1 MIRGL
6 SRIVP
11 NVVVGVW
18 LAMGFLMAQSVS
30 AEEKAKPTAPAA
42 DPTVQSSSI
51 SAPLV
56 KGTLPGDDPNAAV
69 WSSAPSATFPMSPQV
84 HWPTRNLEATVKDM
98 IVRGLHD
105 GTNVAILL
113 EYADPTEDPDD
124 AAAVQFMVGDK
135 KAHFAHGQPMAQ
147 VEGGPVN
154 IWYWKNKDGKGVD
167 MNAKGFGT
175 LKIQTH
181 QDVKAKGS
189 YANGRWKV
197 VFTRPLATEH
207 PDEDTQIATAGFIN
221 IGFAAWDG
229 KKDPSSGELKEKG
242 SQKAVSSWWYFRAEA
257 PPDYTG
263 YYYAAIA
270 VVLALGFQFVLI
282 RKLKK
287 GDSA

>member
-18 LAMGFLMAQSVS
+18 LAMGCLMAQSVS
-30 AEEKAKPTAPAA
+30 AEEKAKPTTPAA
-42 DPTVQSSSI
+42 DSTMASSSF

-56 KGTLPGDDPNAAV
+56 KGTLPVDDPTAAV
-69 WSSAPSATFPMSPQV
+69 WNSAPSATFPMSPQV
-84 HWPTRNLEATVKDM
+84 HWPTRNLEATVKDLV
-98 IVRGLHD
+98 VRGLHD

-124 AAAVQFMVGDK
+124 SAAIEFMVGDK

-154 IWYWKNKDGKGVD
+154 IWFWKNKDGKGVD

-175 LKIQTH
+175 LKVQAH
-181 QDVKAKGS
+181 QDVKAKGA
-189 YANGRWKV
+189 YANGTWKV
-197 VFTRPLATEH
+197 VFTRPLVTEH
-207 PDEDTQIATAGFIN
+207 PEDDTQIATGGFIN
-221 IGFAAWDG
+221 IAFAVWDG
-229 KKDPSSGELKEKG
+229 KKDASGELKEKG

-257 PPDYTG
+257 PPDYSG
-263 YYYAAIA
+263 YYYAALA
-270 VVLALGFQFVLI
+270 VGLALGFQFVLI

-287 GDSA
+287 GHSA

>member
-11 NVVVGVW
+11 NVVVAVW
-18 LAMGFLMAQSVS
+18 LATAFLPLQPAA
-30 AEEKAKPTAPAA
+30 AEEKPKAAAPEETQA
-42 DPTVQSSSI
+42 SSSV

-56 KGTLPGDDPNAAV
+56 KGTLPADDPTAAV
-69 WSSAPSATFPMSPQV
+69 WSSAPMATFPMSPQV
-84 HWPTRNLEATVKDM
+84 HWPTRNLEATVKGM

-124 AAAVQFMVGDK
+124 AAAIQFMVGDK

-154 IWYWKNKDGKGVD
+154 IWYWKNKDSKGVD

-175 LKIQTH
+175 LKIQDH
-181 QDVKAKGS
+181 QDVKAKGA

-197 VFTRPLATEH
+197 VFSRPLDTGH
-207 PDEDTQIATAGFIN
+207 PEEDTQITTAGFIN

-270 VVLALGFQFVLI
+270 VGLALGFQFVLI

-287 GDSA
+287 GQSA

>member
-1 MIRGL
+1 MTQTRQCG
-6 SRIVP
+6 
-11 NVVVGVW
+11 
-18 LAMGFLMAQSVS
+18 A
-30 AEEKAKPTAPAA
+30 AP
-42 DPTVQSSSI
+42 
-51 SAPLV
+51 
-56 KGTLPGDDPNAAV
+56 
-69 WSSAPSATFPMSPQV
+69 PSTFPMSPQV
-84 HWPTRNLEATVKDM
+84 HWPTRILEATVKDM

-270 VVLALGFQFVLI
+270 VGLALGFQFVLI